1 MNHWTVLLSIA
12 CALTALAG
20 FLDLRAGV
28 IPNKLTLPAL
38 ALGALL
44 HSITLYYAAPRAAP
58 WLWAADA
65 IGGALLCALVPLILW
80 RYGGMGGGDVKLLAA
95 LGALLGVRAGLEVQL
110 VAFVVAAV
118 AAPAVLAFR
127 GRLLAFLGN
136 LGWQLI
142 NPFLPRTRRREL
154 PPELLTEVRFG
165 PVIFVGTLLVS
176 GAHLLRAVRP

>member
-20 FLDLRAGV
+20 VWDLRAGV
-28 IPNKLTLPAL
+28 IPNRLTLPAL
-38 ALGALL
+38 ALGVVL
-44 HSITLYYAAPRAAP
+44 HSFTLYFAAPSAAA
-58 WLWAADA
+58 WLWVADA

-95 LGALLGVRAGLEVQL
+95 LGGLLGVRAGLEVQL
-110 VAFVVAAV
+110 VTFIVAAI

-127 GRLLAFLGN
+127 GRLLVFLGN
-136 LGWQLI
+136 LGWQLL
-142 NPFLPRTRRREL
+142 NPFLPHARRRAL

-165 PVIFVGTLLVS
+165 PVIFVGTVLVS
-176 GAHLLRAVRP
+176 GMHMLREVRP